1 MGLLV
6 VAALAG
12 ACGYTASARYQPSGA
27 TPSSGAAHD
36 PTTDPAS
43 ATAVALSVAAGAA
56 TETYRTDIGNAT
68 AAFVADIGTLQEAVD
83 GGDIGAAKSDELA
96 AQAQYD
102 TFRQLEGSNA
112 VNASTLDELATEVAP
127 NGSFAGLHAVERD
140 LWTSGNARA
149 DVAGLSVEAPV
160 AQYLLSR
167 DRLTPEAIGTTA
179 VSELGW
185 VVSTAL
191 PGREERFSHLDA
203 VDIAAAVEAADQA
216 FAAIEPVGRTVDPDL
231 TTSVAQVFS
240 SLEADVASLGPLTQV
255 PDAAIPTTLR
265 LSVSQQVD
273 AATGGYWL
281 VASDGGI
288 FSFDAPF
295 EGSMGATPLNKPVVG
310 IAAAPG
316 ASGYWLV
323 AADGGVFALG
333 STGFSGSMGGQP
345 LNAPVVGI

>member
-56 TETYRTDIGNAT
+56 TETYRTDIWNAT

-102 TFRQLEGSNA
+102 TFRQLEGGNA

-149 DVAGLSVEAPV
+149 DVAGLSVQAPV

-203 VDIAAAVEAADQA
+203 VDIAAAVGAADQA

-240 SLEADVASLGPLTQV
+240 SLEADVASLGPPTQV

-273 AATGGYWL
+273 ATAAEL
-281 VASDGGI
+281 AQLAARL
-288 FSFDAPF
+288 APL
-295 EGSMGATPLNKPVVG
+295 GTAGAP
-310 IAAAPG
+310 
-316 ASGYWLV
+316 S
-323 AADGGVFALG
+323 
-333 STGFSGSMGGQP
+333 S
-345 LNAPVVGI
+345 